1 MRPYTGKHPHP
12 RPFTETASPI
22 YGHCAN
28 PGCICAVAYGERYC
42 SDYCAA
48 AADSVEAKDAADDC
62 GCGHPECA

>member
-1 MRPYTGKHPHP
+1 MTQP
-12 RPFTETASPI
+12 RTWRQPAKSTAIPV

-28 PGCICAVAYGERYC
+28 RGCLCAVEPGERYC

-48 AADSVEAKDAADDC
+48 AADSVEAADTSQGC